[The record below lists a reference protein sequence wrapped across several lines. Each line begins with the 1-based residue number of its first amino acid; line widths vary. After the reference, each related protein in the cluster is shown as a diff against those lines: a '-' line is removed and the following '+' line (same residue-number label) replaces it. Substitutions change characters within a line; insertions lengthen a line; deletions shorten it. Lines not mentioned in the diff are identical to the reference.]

1 MGLRKISAF
10 LSQLGKHKET
20 TPSTRSAS
28 RSVKAM
34 LAATLLAVPMLASA
48 FSPFVVRDIRVEGIQ
63 RTEPG
68 VVFAYI
74 PVKVGERFT
83 EEMATDTIRQLYS
96 TGFFEDVRISTDNN
110 VVVVRVQER
119 PVIASVSFTGMREF
133 ESSQIVKTFQEVGFG
148 EGRIF
153 DQSMLDQAQFE
164 LKQQYLTKGKYGVE
178 ITATTTPLPRNRVG
192 VNFDVF
198 EGDIA
203 KIREIRIIGNNAF
216 SESTLLDQMQLT
228 TPGYLTWYTQTDRY
242 SREKLQADVEAIQSF
257 YLDRGYL
264 EFRAETPQVTISPD
278 RESIYITITIFEGEQ
293 YKVGKVDLAGTLMG
307 LNEEIESLI
316 KIKSGETFSGAKVNE
331 TSQAI
336 RDYLGGLGYAFA
348 NVNPSP
354 VPNRETRVV
363 DMTFYVDPSRRVY
376 VRGIKITGNER
387 TRDSVARREVR
398 QMEAAWYDGEALKLS
413 KERLD
418 RLGYFQQVDL
428 TTEPV
433 PGSVDQVDVNI
444 ALQERQ
450 TGAINLGV
458 GYGQADGVILS
469 AGLSE
474 DNVFG
479 SGTSLTF
486 AVNTSQ
492 NSRAFVVTHTDPYW
506 TLDGVSRSISGYYRT
521 ITPTLNNPGNYEVT
535 SAGGGLN
542 FGVPITEFDRI
553 FLGANFEHNSLSLYD
568 DSPLAYEQFVQS
580 YGESTNSVIFNLG
593 WSTDT
598 RDSVTTP
605 NKGAYTMLNAT
616 VGTMDLKYYMLS
628 AQQQYYMPIGRD
640 YTLAFN
646 ALFDYGNSYGDGDT
660 PYPVIKNVYAGG
672 IGTVRGFV
680 GNSVG
685 PRDVRTG
692 TFLGGSKRVVGNVQF
707 YFPFP
712 GTQRDRSLRMF
723 VFADAGQ
730 VFGYNGAGNIN
741 PGFDFSDLRYSTGIG
756 LAWLSPMGPL
766 QLVYAKALNTKPGDN
781 AQVFQFQ
788 VGTGF

>member
-1 MGLRKISAF
+1 MHLLPFGLSQSTARPKSGFIRAAF
-10 LSQLGKHKET
+10 L
-20 TPSTRSAS
+20 AIF
-28 RSVKAM
+28 
-34 LAATLLAVPMLASA
+34 LLAPIMAMA
-48 FSPFVVRDIRVEGIQ
+48 FSPFVVKDIRVEGIQ
-63 RTEPG
+63 RTDPG
-68 VVFAYI
+68 TIFAYI

-83 EEMATDTIRQLYS
+83 EPMATDTIRQLYA
-96 TGFFEDVRISTDNN
+96 TGFFSDVRISTDDNI
-110 VVVVRVQER
+110 VVVRVQER

-133 ESSQIVKTFQEVGFG
+133 ESPDIIKTFQQVGFG

-153 DQSMLDQAQFE
+153 DQAMLEQAEFE
-164 LKQQYLTKGKYGVE
+164 LKQQYLNKGKYSVE

-203 KIREIRIIGNNAF
+203 KIREIRIIGNKAF
-216 SESTLLDQMQLT
+216 TQKTLLDQMQLT

-242 SREKLQADVEAIQSF
+242 SREKLQADIESIQSY

-264 EFRAETPQVTISPD
+264 EFRVEPPQVTISPN
-278 RESIYITITIFEGEQ
+278 REDIFITITLFEGEQ
-293 YKVGKVDLAGTLMG
+293 YKIGDINLAGTLMG
-307 LNEEIESLI
+307 LDEEIRQLV
-316 KIKSGETFSGAKVNE
+316 KVKSGETFSGRLVNQ

-348 NVNPSP
+348 NVNPNP

-363 DMTFYVDPSRRVY
+363 DLTFYVDPSRRVY
-376 VRGIKITGNER
+376 VRGIRITGNER
-387 TRDSVARREVR
+387 TRDTVARREIR

-413 KERLD
+413 KDRLE
-418 RLGYFQQVDL
+418 RLGYFQEVDL
-428 TTEPV
+428 ATEPV
-433 PGSVDQVDVNI
+433 PGAMDQVDVNV
-444 ALQERQ
+444 AVKERQ
-450 TGAINLGV
+450 TGAINLGI
-458 GYGQADGVILS
+458 GYGQTDGVILS

-479 SGTSLTF
+479 SGTSLTL

-492 NSRAFVVTHTDPYW
+492 DSRAFVVTHTDPYW
-506 TLDGVSRSISGYYRT
+506 TLDGVSRSTSAYYRT
-521 ITPTLNNPGNYEVT
+521 VAPSLNNPGNYEVQ
-535 SAGGGLN
+535 SAGLGLN
-542 FGVPITEFDRI
+542 FGVPITEFDRV
-553 FLGANFEHNSLSLYD
+553 FLGANFEHNSIALYSN
-568 DSPLAYEQFVQS
+568 SPLAYQEFVKS
-580 YGESTNSVIFNLG
+580 YGESTNSVIFNVG
-593 WSTDT
+593 WSKDT
-598 RDSVTTP
+598 RDSNLNPT
-605 NKGAYTMLNAT
+605 KGAYTRLNAA

-628 AQQQYYMPIGRD
+628 AQQQYYLPIGRD

-646 ALFDYGNSYGDGDT
+646 AMADFGNAYGDDL

-672 IGTVRGFV
+672 IGTIRGFM

-685 PRDVRTG
+685 PKDVNTG
-692 TFLGGSKRVVGNVQF
+692 TFLGGSKRVVGNVQL

-712 GTQRDRSLRMF
+712 GTQRERSLRMF

-741 PGFDFSDLRYSTGIG
+741 PNFDFGDLRYSAGIG

-766 QLVYAKALNTKPGDN
+766 QLVYAKPLNTKPGDN
-781 AQVFQFQ
+781 TQVFQFQ